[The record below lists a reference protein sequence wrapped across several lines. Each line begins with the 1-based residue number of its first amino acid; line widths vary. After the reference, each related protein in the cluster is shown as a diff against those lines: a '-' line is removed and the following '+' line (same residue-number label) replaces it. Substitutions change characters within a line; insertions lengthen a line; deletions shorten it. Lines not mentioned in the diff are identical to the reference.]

1 MGRRRESNFS
11 FTFIFSSFKLNNK
24 IMILLNYVFYIVKFL
39 FFSSFFMGARVN
51 ESKLYKIKSDLN
63 YFLSDGRIKK
73 SNFYK

>member
-11 FTFIFSSFKLNNK
+11 FTFTFSSFKLNNK
-24 IMILLNYVFYIVKFL
+24 IMILLNCVFYIVKFL
-39 FFSSFFMGARVN
+39 FFPFFYMGAIVN

-73 SNFYK
+73 SNFY